1 MFSCS
6 FWLSSLYLKRNILTQ
21 IKDRHPMHDKKTYAN
36 GQPVKSQEGEQLTY
50 YFKTGIIKAKGLFI
64 EGQMEGEW
72 KFYRESG
79 QLWQIGNFKNGI
91 KNGSWLRYDKLGVL
105 EYDKEFENGSIRK
118 HR

>member
-1 MFSCS
+1 LVIFLI
-6 FWLSSLYLKRNILTQ
+6 FKRNILPQ
-21 IKDRHPMHDKKTYAN
+21 IKVGYPMKDKKTYVN
-36 GQPVKSQEGEQLTY
+36 GQSVQSWAGDELTY
-50 YFKTGIIKAKGLFI
+50 YFKSGIIKARGLSI
-64 EGQMEGEW
+64 DGQMEGEW

-105 EYDKEFENGSIRK
+105 EYDKEFENGSIKK